1 MNRRQFLGAAAAGVA
16 SRVSLA
22 EGIGDVLQTGIALRK
37 IPCAVG
43 VVATGTK
50 ILYSGAFGV
59 RDDGG
64 TPVKADSIFGI
75 ASMTKAITTVAAM
88 QLVEQGKVKLDE
100 PAGKYLPQ
108 LTKLEVLE
116 SFDAQGK
123 PVLRPAKMPVTLKHL
138 LTHTSGFCYDIW
150 DEKMSRY
157 TKQIAER
164 AAVQPLMFEPGARW
178 QYGQGVDWAGRV
190 VEAISGMTLEDYFQA
205 KIFRPLEMADTSYI
219 LPPAK
224 FDRLVQ
230 TWNRDKGAEL
240 QPEPRVQPKPPKT
253 YGGGGGL
260 YSTAADYVKFMQ
272 MILGKGRGILRPA
285 TVASMQV
292 NQIGPLTA
300 GKMKS
305 YNAAV
310 SSDVDIQPGAS
321 EKWGLGFLI
330 NTSPYKGGRA
340 AGSLAWAGL
349 FNTFYWIDPKSD
361 RCAVLLMQ
369 FLPFVDREAVGLLGD
384 FERAVYGA

>member
-150 DEKMSRY
+150 DEKMSHTPSR
-157 TKQIAER
+157 
-164 AAVQPLMFEPGARW
+164 
-178 QYGQGVDWAGRV
+178 
-190 VEAISGMTLEDYFQA
+190 
-205 KIFRPLEMADTSYI
+205 
-219 LPPAK
+219 LPS
-224 FDRLVQ
+224 V
-230 TWNRDKGAEL
+230 
-240 QPEPRVQPKPPKT
+240 PP
-253 YGGGGGL
+253 
-260 YSTAADYVKFMQ
+260 
-272 MILGKGRGILRPA
+272 
-285 TVASMQV
+285 
-292 NQIGPLTA
+292 
-300 GKMKS
+300 
-305 YNAAV
+305 
-310 SSDVDIQPGAS
+310 SS
-321 EKWGLGFLI
+321 
-330 NTSPYKGGRA
+330 R
-340 AGSLAWAGL
+340 
-349 FNTFYWIDPKSD
+349 
-361 RCAVLLMQ
+361 
-369 FLPFVDREAVGLLGD
+369 
-384 FERAVYGA
+384 